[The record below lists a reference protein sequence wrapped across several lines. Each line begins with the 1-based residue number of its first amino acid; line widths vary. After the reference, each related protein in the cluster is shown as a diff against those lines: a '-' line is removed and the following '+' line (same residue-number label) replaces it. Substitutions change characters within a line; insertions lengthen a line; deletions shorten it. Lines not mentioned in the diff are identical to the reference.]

1 MVGRLIKQLSHFARK
16 CSSLPSNLHLS
27 DFTVVPLVGIFYL
40 IVAPTK
46 HTHTFIHCNCPDWCL
61 IVALL
66 SCFLWKLPSS
76 IISTS
81 RKIPH
86 VLRDAFALVCWQ
98 FWCLNIGLMPI
109 LADDESLKGF
119 LFDRLCISLMP
130 ILMPLH
136 WFDAV
141 FGWWWKFD
149 GLPVW
154 QGMTCTQSSCF
165 PTCKFLLLSKTL
177 LYQHGIV
184 LQNNQ
189 IK

>member
-1 MVGRLIKQLSHFARK
+1 MDGRLIKQLSHFARK

-81 RKIPH
+81 GEIPH
-86 VLRDAFALVCWQ
+86 ILRDAFALVCWQ

-109 LADDESLKGF
+109 LADDESLMGC
-119 LFDRLCISLMP
+119 LFDR
-130 ILMPLH
+130 
-136 WFDAV
+136 
-141 FGWWWKFD
+141 
-149 GLPVW
+149 VW
-154 QGMTCTQSSCF
+154 LERSRHAFRLASF
-165 PTCKFLLLSKTL
+165 FSLLSKTL

>member
-66 SCFLWKLPSS
+66 FCFLWKLPSS

-81 RKIPH
+81 GEIPH
-86 VLRDAFALVCWQ
+86 ILRDALHWFADNFDALTLVWCRYWLMMEVWWVACLTGFALVWCQ
-98 FWCLNIGLMPI
+98 FWCLALVWCRFWLMMKVWWVAC
-109 LADDESLKGF
+109 LTGF
-119 LFDRLCISLMP
+119 AL
-130 ILMPLH
+130 
-136 WFDAV
+136 
-141 FGWWWKFD
+141 
-149 GLPVW
+149 VW
-154 QGMTCTQSSCF
+154 CQF
-165 PTCKFLLLSKTL
+165 
-177 LYQHGIV
+177 
-184 LQNNQ
+184 
-189 IK
+189 